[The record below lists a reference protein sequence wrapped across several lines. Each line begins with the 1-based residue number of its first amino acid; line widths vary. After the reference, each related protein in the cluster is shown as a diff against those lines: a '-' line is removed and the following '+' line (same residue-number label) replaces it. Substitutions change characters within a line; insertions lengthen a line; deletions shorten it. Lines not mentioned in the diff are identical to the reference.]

1 MSIERGKIMFITKKK
16 LAEIVGTEVRKAL
29 EPIHVTLED
38 IQGKQIT
45 MDEATLGLYEGLVG
59 SLDTITAR
67 LDELKPKITST
78 ETMVA
83 DILQD
88 LPEDRVANEE
98 LIKAIVS

>member
-1 MSIERGKIMFITKKK
+1 MFITKKK
-16 LAEIVGTEVRKAL
+16 LAEIVGTEVRKVL

-45 MDEATLGLYEGLVG
+45 MDEATLGLYEGWVG

-98 LIKAIVS
+98 LIKAIAERDGQVS